1 MMMGSKHVCGW
12 LLACVMTA
20 GTLQGMDISLPF
32 DPVKIADE
40 ARSAGLPEGVA
51 VTEEL
56 GALKIASAAGV
67 KLPGTVTLE
76 ESVSIAPQFAGREVL
91 VKIKLSGKDFRIG
104 DGKNGLTVSIAGS
117 AVSLPRG
124 NFSWRT
130 VSTKVRCPA
139 NGKLPITV
147 KLQNFSGT
155 LMLKEPIAQIEIPR
169 NLPKG
174 LKMRRK

>member
-1 MMMGSKHVCGW
+1 MKSEHVCGW
-12 LLACVMTA
+12 LLACVMMA
-20 GTLQGMDISLPF
+20 GTLQGMDIRLPF
-32 DPVKIADE
+32 DPVKIADK
-40 ARSAGLPEGVA
+40 ARSAGLPEGVT

-67 KLPGTVTLE
+67 KLAETVTVE
-76 ESVSIAPQFAGREVL
+76 ESVGIPSQVAGREIL
-91 VKIKLSGKDFRIG
+91 VKIKVSGRDFRF
-104 DGKNGLTVSIAGS
+104 DGGKSGASISIAGS
-117 AVSLPRG
+117 AVALPRG

-130 VSTKVRCPA
+130 VGTKVRCPA
-139 NGKLPITV
+139 NGKLPISV

-174 LKMRRK
+174 LKKRRK